1 MRCLLSAALAVLILS
16 GCNDEDPSANEPLD
30 PIQILKLAHVR
41 DLATALTQ
49 AYEEFERRN
58 FDVVIALCNYV
69 LSREPEYCVAV
80 EFAEDAEKTKA
91 RFAEGDEFY
100 FSFLMSKVLNWKK
113 LTDSGPEARLPYV
126 GGDAG
131 DVLTYPH
138 LGLPGSDAPPR
149 SVGYSKMD

>member
-80 EFAEDAEKTKA
+80 EFAEGAEKTKA

-113 LTDSGPEARLPYV
+113 LTD
-126 GGDAG
+126 
-131 DVLTYPH
+131 
-138 LGLPGSDAPPR
+138 
-149 SVGYSKMD
+149 